1 MCIVNLNVVKL
12 GEIASISSGLVTKR
26 KQAMNNDEIKKQYRV
41 LTLKSF
47 EQNGWLN
54 SREIDVFDSGE
65 VLDEKYLSRK
75 GDVIV
80 RLSNPN
86 TAIAIDEENV
96 GILITSLFAIIRL
109 DTQEVLPK
117 YLSIF
122 LNSDLMKKIYAK
134 SSVGSA
140 IQIIKTSI
148 LKNVEV
154 LLKSIEKQKQ
164 IVKINELITR
174 ERVLLEALLDE
185 KIKYHHAVLSRII
198 NNSSD

>member
-1 MCIVNLNVVKL
+1 
-12 GEIASISSGLVTKR
+12 
-26 KQAMNNDEIKKQYRV
+26 MNNDEIKKQYRV